1 VASVRKILLGLW
13 RGLDGLRKVL
23 HLVLLLALASLIIGV
38 LHTSMPTVPQRAA
51 LVVAPQGRL
60 VEQLTGD
67 PLERAIETAQTGA
80 VDETSL
86 WSLVEAIR
94 GAAHDNRIRVLVLDL
109 DDMQG
114 AGLPE
119 LEELTRAIDVFRAT
133 GKPVLAYGGTYN
145 QDQYFVASHASQ
157 IYLDPSG
164 YVLIRGFGQ
173 YQLYFA
179 GLLKKLGVHV
189 HVFRIG
195 KYKSAVEIFTR
206 DDMSKADHKQAVAYL
221 DSMWSTYQHQVTAAR
236 GLPGDAI
243 ARYVASLSRTVPAA
257 HGDAAAVALKDHLV
271 TALADRVQFE
281 HRVVALVGAGKDGS
295 FNAISAQAYAQIVKA
310 RRRVDGAGKP
320 RVGVI
325 VASGAILNGEQP
337 PGRIGGASLSQLIRA
352 ARHDKRIKAVVLR
365 IDSPGGSVTAAEEI
379 YHQLVALRRAGKP
392 LVVSM
397 GDLAASGGYYIA
409 APANQ
414 IWASPATIT
423 GSIGIFAIIPT
434 FRKALAKLGV
444 HSDGVGTTPLAGAL
458 AIGQP
463 LGPQAR
469 VLIRSQIDRGYAQFV
484 ARVGSGRHMTDAQVN
499 AIGQGRVWSGAAARH
514 IGLVDHLGTL
524 EDAVRAAAR
533 LAKIK
538 NYQMEFI
545 RPHLSWAQQL
555 LQRAQTRAAL
565 AAVDLFGPRLR
576 MPGLMAFAAPLR
588 PYAHELQM
596 LSRFGTRG
604 QMYAYCFCRSLE
616 R

>member
-1 VASVRKILLGLW
+1 VASVRRILLGLW
-13 RGLDGLRKVL
+13 RALDGLRKVL
-23 HLVLLLALASLIIGV
+23 SLVLLLALAIMIIGV
-38 LHTSMPTVPQRAA
+38 LHTSLPTVPQRAA

-67 PLERAIETAQTGA
+67 TLQRAIEVAQTGA
-80 VDETSL
+80 VDQTSL

-94 GAAHDNRIRVLVLDL
+94 GAAHDKRIRVLVLDL
-109 DDMQG
+109 DDLDS

-119 LEELTRAIDVFRAT
+119 LEELARAVEVFRAS
-133 GKPVLAYGGTYN
+133 GKPVLAYGGTYD
-145 QDQYFVASHASQ
+145 QDQYFVAAHASQ

-206 DDMSKADHKQAVAYL
+206 KDMSRADHKQAVAYL
-221 DSMWSTYQHQVTAAR
+221 DSMWSTYQQQVTAAR

-243 ARYVASLSRTVPAA
+243 SRYVASLTQAVTAA
-257 HGDAAAVALKDHLV
+257 HGDAAEVALKDHLV
-271 TALADRVQFE
+271 TALANRTQFE
-281 HRVVALVGAGKDGS
+281 HRVRALVGAGPGGA
-295 FNAISAQAYAQIVKA
+295 FNAISAQAYAQIVRA
-310 RRRVDGAGKP
+310 RQRVAGEGKP
-320 RVGVI
+320 QVGVI
-325 VASGAILNGEQP
+325 VASGTILNGEQP
-337 PGRIGGASLSQLIRA
+337 PGRIGGASLAQLIRA
-352 ARHDKRIKAVVLR
+352 AGRDKRIKAVVLR
-365 IDSPGGSVTAAEEI
+365 IDSPGGSVTAAEHI
-379 YHQLVALRRAGKP
+379 YDQLLALRRAGKP

-397 GDLAASGGYYIA
+397 GDMAASGGYYIA
-409 APANQ
+409 APAEQ

-434 FRKALAKLGV
+434 FRKALAKIGV
-444 HSDGVGTTPLAGAL
+444 YSDGVGTTPLAGAL

-484 ARVGSGRHMTDAQVN
+484 ARVAAGRHMTDAQVN
-499 AIGQGRVWSGAAARH
+499 AIGQGRVWSGTAARH
-514 IGLVDHLGTL
+514 IGLVNHLGTL

-538 NYQMEFI
+538 NYQMVFI
-545 RPHLSWAQQL
+545 RPRLSWAQQL

-565 AAVDLFGPRLR
+565 AAVDLFGPRLH
-576 MPGLMAFAAPLR
+576 MPGLMAYATALR
-588 PYAHELQM
+588 PYTRELQT
-596 LSRFGTRG
+596 LARFGTRG
-604 QMYAYCFCRSLE
+604 GTYAYCFCRSLE